1 MFLAF
6 QIALERPPISHL
18 RPWDESRYIKGKER
32 VGAGRTRGFPL
43 TCASDNVFAERE
55 RWIARNLIFK
65 GKHLLHFK
73 FIQMLARSE
82 KWRILVLITLRTYP
96 MYCRNRQ

>member
-6 QIALERPPISHL
+6 QKALERPPISHL
-18 RPWDESRYIKGKER
+18 RPWDESRYIKGK
-32 VGAGRTRGFPL
+32 
-43 TCASDNVFAERE
+43 DVFAEKE
-55 RWIARNLIFK
+55 RWIASNLIFK
-65 GKHLLHFK
+65 GKHLFHFK

-82 KWRILVLITLRTYP
+82 KWKILVLITLRTYP

>member
-6 QIALERPPISHL
+6 QKALERPPISHL
-18 RPWDESRYIKGKER
+18 RPWDESRYIKGK
-32 VGAGRTRGFPL
+32 
-43 TCASDNVFAERE
+43 DVFAEKE

-65 GKHLLHFK
+65 GKHLFHFK